1 MSDPAPTTASGEP
14 VADPLDP
21 EDRPTFQ
28 VLVRVLAG
36 VAVGTLG
43 GGIFYL
49 LHMPLPWTLGSMI
62 FAMIAA
68 ISRAP
73 ILPPARL
80 RPALVTI
87 IGVMLGS
94 GFSPD
99 LVDRLGDWAISLSLL
114 GLYLLIAGFLAVPFY
129 QRFGGFDHV
138 TAFCSGMPGGLME
151 MVTLGKDLGG
161 DERKIILAHAAR
173 IVVTICLVSFWFRI
187 VEGQSVGSTLT
198 KNNPLDLPDIVLLVL
213 CGVVGSVVATKLRLP
228 AASLMGPMLLSAAV
242 HITGL
247 TASAPPALLVI
258 AAQVLMGTIMGC
270 RFLGAGLREVTQA
283 LALSFG
289 ATVMTLGLTLIFAAL
304 FGAVMMQTPAQIV
317 LAYAP
322 GGLTEM
328 SLIALAMK
336 AEVAYVASHH
346 IARIVLLVALAPL
359 VLTLMEKRR
368 STRKAGAGQT
378 DTAAKD
384 APGE

>member
-1 MSDPAPTTASGEP
+1 MSDPAPNTASGEP

-62 FAMIAA
+62 FTMVAA
-68 ISRAP
+68 VARAP
-73 ILPPARL
+73 IQAPLRL

-94 GFSPD
+94 GFTPD
-99 LVDRLGDWAISLSLL
+99 LIDHLSGWIVSLSFL
-114 GLYLLIAGFLAVPFY
+114 GLYLAIAGLLAVPFY
-129 QRFGGFDHV
+129 QRFGGFDRV

-151 MVTLGKDLGG
+151 MVTLGADLGG

-187 VEGQSVGSTLT
+187 VEGQSVGSMMA
-198 KNNPLDLPDIVLLVL
+198 KSNPLGLEDIALLTL
-213 CGVVGSVVATKLRLP
+213 CGVIGAVVATRLRLP
-228 AASLMGPMLLSAAV
+228 AATLMGPMLLSAVV
-242 HITGL
+242 HVTGL
-247 TASAPPALLVI
+247 TASAPPALMIVI
-258 AAQVLMGTIMGC
+258 AQVLMGSIMGC
-270 RFLGAGLREVTQA
+270 RFLGAGTREVTQA

-289 ATVMTLGLTLIFAAL
+289 ATVMTLGVTLLFAAL
-304 FGAVMMQTPAQIV
+304 FAGIMMQTPAQIV

-336 AEVAYVASHH
+336 AEVAYVATHH
-346 IARIVLLVALAPL
+346 IARIVLLIAFAPL
-359 VLTLMEKRR
+359 LLTLMEKRR
-368 STRKAGAGQT
+368 TNRTTRSG
-378 DTAAKD
+378 
-384 APGE
+384 